1 MIEHN
6 RKKKQ
11 RHDRLISFLLWVL
24 VISILLYCL
33 GFVVVILKPLARP
46 LQKGNLMTKV
56 YDGVTVLT
64 YDEWQKKPEV
74 KEMYG
79 ETAKCST
86 CDGTG
91 EHECECGDTH
101 ECGACDGSGK
111 LIDLREMYEKELR
124 DEIGRLHAWQEG
136 KASKKVSGLTPRA
149 LDKWRAVARE
159 GKSYTA
165 TCQ

>member
-1 MIEHN
+1 
-6 RKKKQ
+6 
-11 RHDRLISFLLWVL
+11 
-24 VISILLYCL
+24 
-33 GFVVVILKPLARP
+33 
-46 LQKGNLMTKV
+46 MTKV

-79 ETAKCST
+79 ETAECSI

-111 LIDLREMYEKELR
+111 SIDLREMYEKELR

-149 LDKWRAVARE
+149 LDK
-159 GKSYTA
+159 GLSFPA
-165 TCQ
+165 TVVLSIAGSPTVKETGGNPAALCQ